1 MEGLKLS
8 EAELMIYIHPS
19 KSRNVFQ
26 AICREL
32 SSLLFQFVLFFYF
45 LLWDQVSIFRL

>member
-32 SSLLFQFVLFFYF
+32 SSLLFQFVLF
-45 LLWDQVSIFRL
+45 LLLSSLGSSFDF